1 MNHFHQ
7 EDPSLS
13 SQAHIRI
20 VGVSKRY
27 GDHNALRQVDLDIRE
42 GEFFSLLGPSGG
54 GKTTLLKIL
63 GGFESPS
70 EGDVYINGEQVND
83 VPPHKRHTNMVFQ
96 NYALFP
102 HLNVRDNIGYGLRR
116 SNLTATEKREK
127 VNSLIKLTQLS
138 GLGERNVE
146 KLSGGQKQRVAL
158 ARALV
163 MDPSVL
169 LLDEPL
175 GALDKTLR
183 DEMGLELRAIQKR
196 VGITFVFVTHD
207 QEEAMALS
215 DRVAVLFDGAIAQ
228 VDTPRRLYDWP
239 RSESVA
245 NFIGTSNLF
254 DARITAID
262 ASNITVEMA
271 GQWTLDLPR
280 DTDQTLEIGQKIL
293 LALRPERISVNP
305 PSHEAAEFTGKAR
318 VAAVSFRGDR
328 SYLELDES
336 NASKRLSVVLL
347 NVSNSDLVVPVI
359 GDEVT
364 FSFCKGDVIWLS

>member
-1 MNHFHQ
+1 M
-7 EDPSLS
+7 
-13 SQAHIRI
+13 
-20 VGVSKRY
+20 
-27 GDHNALRQVDLDIRE
+27 
-42 GEFFSLLGPSGG
+42 
-54 GKTTLLKIL
+54 
-63 GGFESPS
+63 
-70 EGDVYINGEQVND
+70 GDVYIDGEQVND

-102 HLNVRDNIGYGLRR
+102 HLNVMDNIGYGLRR
-116 SNLTATEKREK
+116 SNLTATEKHEK
-127 VNSLIKLTQLS
+127 INSLIELTQLS

-146 KLSGGQKQRVAL
+146 NLSGGQKQRVAL
-158 ARALV
+158 ARALI

-183 DEMGLELRAIQKR
+183 DEMGRELRAIQKR

-254 DARITAID
+254 DAHITAID
-262 ASNITVEMA
+262 ASTITVDMA

-280 DTDQTLEIGQKIL
+280 DANRTMEIGQKIL
-293 LALRPERISVNP
+293 LALRPERITVNP
-305 PSHEAAEFTGKAR
+305 PSHEAGEFMGRAR

-328 SYLELDES
+328 SYLELDETNIS
-336 NASKRLSVVLL
+336 MRLSVVLL
-347 NVSNSDLVVPVI
+347 NVSNSDLVVPVN

-364 FSFCKGDVIWLS
+364 FSFCQGDVISLS

>member
-1 MNHFHQ
+1 MNRFHQ
-7 EDPSLS
+7 EDFRLS

-27 GDHNALRQVDLDIRE
+27 GDHNALKQVDLDIRE

-54 GKTTLLKIL
+54 GKTTLLKML
-63 GGFESPS
+63 GGFETPT
-70 EGDVYINGEQVND
+70 EGDIYINGEHVND
-83 VPPHKRHTNMVFQ
+83 VPPHKRNTNMVFQ

-102 HLNVRDNIGYGLRR
+102 HLNVIDNIGYGLRR
-116 SNLTATEKREK
+116 SGLTADEKNQK
-127 VNSLIKLTQLS
+127 INGLIELTQLS
-138 GLGERNVE
+138 GLEKRNIE
-146 KLSGGQKQRVAL
+146 HLSGGQKQRVAL

-228 VDTPRRLYDWP
+228 VDTPRRLYDGP
-239 RSESVA
+239 RSASVA
-245 NFIGTSNLF
+245 NFIGTSNIF
-254 DARITAID
+254 DARIIAVNP
-262 ASNITVEMA
+262 SNIRVEIA
-271 GQWTLDLPR
+271 GQWTMDLPR
-280 DTDQTLEIGQKIL
+280 DADHSAEVSQNLSI
-293 LALRPERISVNP
+293 AVRPERIAVNP
-305 PSHEAAEFTGKAR
+305 TVNAADEFVGKAK
-318 VAAVSFRGDR
+318 VATVSFRGDR
-328 SYLELDES
+328 SYLELDDPYS
-336 NASKRLSVVLL
+336 STRLSVVLL
-347 NVSNSDLVVPVI
+347 NLPNSDKPVPEI
-359 GDEVT
+359 GDEAV
-364 FSFCKGDVIWLS
+364 FSFCQQDVILLT

>member
-1 MNHFHQ
+1 MNRSHQ
-7 EDPSLS
+7 EESSLS

-27 GDHNALRQVDLDIRE
+27 GDHHALRQVDLDIRE

-83 VPPHKRHTNMVFQ
+83 VPPHKRNTNMVFQ

-102 HLNVRDNIGYGLRR
+102 HLNVMDNIGYGLRR
-116 SNLTATEKREK
+116 SNLTAAEKHEK
-127 VNSLIKLTQLS
+127 INSLIELTQLS

-146 KLSGGQKQRVAL
+146 NLSGGQKQRVAL

-183 DEMGLELRAIQKR
+183 DEMGQELRAIQKR

-262 ASNITVEMA
+262 ASNITVDMA
-271 GQWTLDLPR
+271 GQWTLSLAR
-280 DTDQTLEIGQKIL
+280 DADQTLEIGQKIL
-293 LALRPERISVNP
+293 LALRPERIAVNP
-305 PSHEAAEFTGKAR
+305 PSHEAGEFAGRAR

-328 SYLELDES
+328 SYLELDETNTS
-336 NASKRLSVVLL
+336 MRLSVVLL

-364 FSFCKGDVIWLS
+364 FSFCQGDVISLS